1 MYRLSRSKKSYH
13 ADQEGILKQSLV
25 ISTNQLL
32 RKDIWTEN
40 ISAHPLRKKKEKSV
54 LFFLNSS
61 WFRR

>member
-1 MYRLSRSKKSYH
+1 MYCLSRSKKSYH

-40 ISAHPLRKKKEKSV
+40 ISAHPLRKKKKKV
-54 LFFLNSS
+54 FCFF
-61 WFRR
+61 